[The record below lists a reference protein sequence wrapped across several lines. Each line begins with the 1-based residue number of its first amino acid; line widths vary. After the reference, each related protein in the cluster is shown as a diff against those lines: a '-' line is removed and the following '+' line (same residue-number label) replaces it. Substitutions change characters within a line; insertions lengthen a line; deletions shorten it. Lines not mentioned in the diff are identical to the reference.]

1 MTADRADR
9 TDRTNRLAG
18 TDAGGDR
25 ASRPGEGDASRGVV
39 ARRVA
44 WVDAGFVAG
53 ASAAYVAAE
62 ALGVAKRFTYVGIG
76 AALLVYVGY
85 LVRRRP
91 YTARDLGF
99 RRDTLRSGA
108 RPVAAFTLAAA
119 VALVAWGLARGAAP
133 WDGRVAW
140 LLVLYPPFAAVQQGA
155 FQGLLHRALRV
166 LVGRPWVEVVGTA
179 AAFAAVH
186 VGNAALVGLT
196 FVAGLAW
203 SILFRRW
210 PNVWLLAAS
219 HTVLAALAYPLVLGD
234 APLARF

>member
-1 MTADRADR
+1 MTPAADDA
-9 TDRTNRLAG
+9 AG
-18 TDAGGDR
+18 ER
-25 ASRPGEGDASRGVV
+25 ASRPGEGDAARGSA

-44 WVDAGFVAG
+44 WVDACVVAG

-62 ALGVAKRFTYVGIG
+62 ALGVAKRYTYVAIG
-76 AALLVYVGY
+76 AAALVYVAY

-91 YTARDLGF
+91 HTAHDLGF
-99 RRDTLRSGA
+99 RRDTPRTGVRAVAVGTLGA
-108 RPVAAFTLAAA
+108 AL
-119 VALVAWGLARGAAP
+119 ALVAWGLARGEAP

-140 LLVLYPPFAAVQQGA
+140 LLLLYPPFAAVQQAA

-166 LVGRPWVEVVGTA
+166 LVGRPWGEVVGTA

-196 FVAGLAW
+196 FAAGLAW
-203 SILFRRW
+203 SAAYRRW

>member
-1 MTADRADR
+1 MTPAPDDA
-9 TDRTNRLAG
+9 AG
-18 TDAGGDR
+18 ER
-25 ASRPGEGDASRGVV
+25 ASRPGAGDASRRASV
-39 ARRVA
+39 RRVA
-44 WVDAGFVAG
+44 WVDAWVVAG

-62 ALGVAKRFTYVGIG
+62 ALGVAKRFTYAGIG
-76 AALLVYVGY
+76 AALLLYVGY

-91 YTARDLGF
+91 HTARDLGF
-99 RRDTLRSGA
+99 RRDTPRTGVRAVAVGTLGA
-108 RPVAAFTLAAA
+108 AL
-119 VALVAWGLARGAAP
+119 ALVAWGLARGEAP
-133 WDGRVAW
+133 WGRGVVL
-140 LLVLYPPFAAVQQGA
+140 LLVAYPPFAAVQQAA

-196 FVAGLAW
+196 FAAGLAW
-203 SILFRRW
+203 SVAYRRW
-210 PNVWLLAAS
+210 PNLWLLAAS